1 MQYECTCTGTVHA
14 TIVLYYAV
22 VANTTIDLKIFM
34 MVIVVDCGD
43 GRLPRSYQVRTVLQ
57 SQLRILP

>member
-43 GRLPRSYQVRTVLQ
+43 GRLPRSYQVQFNRN
-57 SQLRILP
+57 

>member
-1 MQYECTCTGTVHA
+1 MQYECACTSTVHA

-34 MVIVVDCGD
+34 MVIAVMVDCHD
-43 GRLPRSYQVRTVLQ
+43 RTVQ
-57 SQLRILP
+57 NCSILLHVCSIVGSI